1 MSNGTIRQ
9 TELAAALFHMIGGT
23 VPHPYEREA
32 EARALAEQ
40 LGDRSKIL
48 HKVVELCGTPT
59 TPKQLF
65 LVTRAYSFLGNRYAK
80 ETEKAATAYL
90 ATAGWQ
96 ELPHRTVYE
105 EGIPVNGAAAGRAC
119 IVSELAAAE
128 EHLGKLEAAISHYLE
143 AYRLEPYRAMYAV
156 KAADGMVKLGRKE
169 EALTFLRQQKENR
182 YYTPVKY
189 RDAQGQWR
197 QNDTFRELL
206 NAQILKFES

>member
-1 MSNGTIRQ
+1 MPNGTIRQ

-32 EARALAEQ
+32 EARTLAEQ

-119 IVSELAAAE
+119 IVSDLAAAE

-143 AYRLEPYRAMYAV
+143 AYLS
-156 KAADGMVKLGRKE
+156 L
-169 EALTFLRQQKENR
+169 
-182 YYTPVKY
+182 
-189 RDAQGQWR
+189 
-197 QNDTFRELL
+197 
-206 NAQILKFES
+206 IHI